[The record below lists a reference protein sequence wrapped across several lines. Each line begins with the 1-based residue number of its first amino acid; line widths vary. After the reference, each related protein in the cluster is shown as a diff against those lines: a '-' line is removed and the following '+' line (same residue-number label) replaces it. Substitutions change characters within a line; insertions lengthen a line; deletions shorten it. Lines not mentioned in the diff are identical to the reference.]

1 MDYDHAVAIHRKGSV
16 ARPAL
21 EPVVALRSGPLEHR
35 PHLCFFLHDEVV
47 VHTPAGLAEPVADA
61 VRAAAA
67 EAGGVLFG
75 DAPGDFPLH
84 VAVAGRYSE
93 AKG

>member
-1 MDYDHAVAIHRKGSV
+1 MTKLSPSTEKDPLLALLRNRLWRFGSV
-16 ARPAL
+16 
-21 EPVVALRSGPLEHR
+21 PLEHR

-47 VHTPAGLAEPVADA
+47 VHAPAGLAEPVADA

-67 EAGGVLFG
+67 EAGRVLFG
-75 DAPGDFPLH
+75 DAPVDFPLH